1 MFSKAINAINQG
13 LMWILTQM
21 SYMAMTS
28 HVIVMVELI
37 SVGNAQSV
45 FFLCEIICYSEK
57 KCVMMLVDHTVLS
70 PGP

>member
-1 MFSKAINAINQG
+1 
-13 LMWILTQM
+13 MWILTQM

-28 HVIVMVELI
+28 HVNSHGGTYKCREC
-37 SVGNAQSV
+37 SVSV
-45 FFLCEIICYSEK
+45 FLCEIICYSEK